1 MKKAHNL
8 LKTVLSD
15 IEKGIRNGINT
26 DIIAGKH
33 NLSSIH
39 LQRLFRFTFKQ
50 SLGAYIR
57 SRKLT
62 VSLHDVLYTD
72 KKIIDIAL
80 EYGYSFENSYSRSF
94 KREFG
99 ISPDNL
105 RNSGQIVE
113 TKPPLHLSDE
123 RTTLR
128 QYDGKHCQM
137 VKFIPETEKYA

>member
-1 MKKAHNL
+1 MKKTHNL
-8 LKTVLSD
+8 LNNILID

-50 SLGAYIR
+50 PLGAYIR

-62 VSLHDVLYTD
+62 ESLNDILYTD
-72 KKIIDIAL
+72 KKIIDIAF

-99 ISPDNL
+99 ISPGNL
-105 RNSGQIVE
+105 RNSGQIV
-113 TKPPLHLSDE
+113 KIKGL
-123 RTTLR
+123 
-128 QYDGKHCQM
+128 
-137 VKFIPETEKYA
+137 V